1 MTVEEKQS
9 RTTTCADCEQA
20 KPNASFHRLLSL
32 AHSRSVLKQPNLQ
45 TRYTATSKFCKE
57 CRAKRKR
64 KTPLTTK
71 EIRNKITSGDI
82 HSVKGEIILQQKRDA
97 LPQIRARGMKK
108 RWQKVKSAPLK
119 ALKKQLQQQVAKYA
133 NRYHTYKHQQGGQ
146 ENATLAQHRYN
157 YSQAKAVRDKVLRE
171 AEYQLEQGKPIDVSL
186 DADIGMMINPR
197 FMTQYL
203 LTNEGETQ

>member
-1 MTVEEKQS
+1 MTEVREKLC
-9 RTTTCADCEQA
+9 TTCGET
-20 KPNASFHRLLSL
+20 KPSASFKRLLTL
-32 AHSRSVLKQPNLQ
+32 AHSRAVLKQPNLQ

-57 CRAKRKR
+57 CRAERKR

-71 EIRNKITSGDI
+71 EIRNKITSGDL

-119 ALKKQLQQQVAKYA
+119 ALKKQLQKQVAKYA

-146 ENATLAQHRYN
+146 ENAMLAQHRYN
-157 YSQAKAVRDKVLRE
+157 YSQAKAVRDKVLE
-171 AEYQLEQGKPIDVSL
+171 KAEYQLAQGKPIDIPI

-203 LTNEGETQ
+203 LNEGETP

>member
-9 RTTTCADCEQA
+9 RTTTCADCNEI
-20 KPNASFHRLLSL
+20 KPNASFQRLLSL
-32 AHSRSVLKQPNLQ
+32 AHSRAVLKQPNLQ
-45 TRYTATSKFCKE
+45 TRYTATSKFCRE

-71 EIRNKITSGDI
+71 EIRNKITSGDL
-82 HSVKGEIILQQKRDA
+82 HSVRGEIILQQKRDD
-97 LPQIRARGMKK
+97 LPQIRSRGMKK

-119 ALKKQLQQQVAKYA
+119 ALKKRLQQQVAKYA
-133 NRYHTYKHQQGGQ
+133 NRYHTYKHQQDGQ
-146 ENATLAQHRYN
+146 ENAMLAQHRYN

-171 AEYQLEQGKPIDVSL
+171 AESQLAQGKPIDVSL
-186 DADIGMMINPR
+186 DADVGMMINPR

-203 LTNEGETQ
+203 LNDEGETP